1 MRITGGKY
9 RSRIVLCPK
18 GEIRPAMDRMRTS
31 LFSILGPLDGI
42 SVLDL
47 FSGSG
52 LVGIE
57 TASRG
62 AAEVDLVEKDWG
74 KKPTILKNLAWV
86 EEPVRLHLT
95 EVKSFL
101 KRADRQWD
109 LIYADPPFPL
119 AGKLEILELVS
130 QKNLL
135 SPQGTLVL
143 HYPGEE
149 SYPEHVG
156 QLRQF
161 DHRNYGRSHLVF
173 YTIDPLPLTVD
184 PLPLTSDSPPPSH
197 P

>member
-1 MRITGGKY
+1 
-9 RSRIVLCPK
+9 
-18 GEIRPAMDRMRTS
+18 MDRMRTS

-74 KKPTILKNLAWV
+74 KKPTILRNLSWV

-95 EVKSFL
+95 DVKLFL
-101 KRADRQWD
+101 KRAERQWG

-119 AGKLEILELVS
+119 AGKLEILELVA
-130 QKNLL
+130 QRELL
-135 SPQGTLVL
+135 IPQGTLIM

-149 SYPEHVG
+149 TYPDQVG
-156 QLRQF
+156 TLRRF
-161 DHRNYGRSHLVF
+161 DHRTYGRSHLVF
-173 YTIDPLPLTVD
+173 YTNPEVDTDEAPSSLP
-184 PLPLTSDSPPPSH
+184 
-197 P
+197 